1 MGHLVSVRTDVDP
14 GDPILIQ
21 NPNHCNIMPVT
32 EYLLG
37 TIPKC
42 KCTSWLVTF
51 QFNLFSG
58 GEEWVF
64 LTFGNRSML
73 YKIRALGF
81 LRRICLVPM
90 RNSELC
96 YDQFRGQRKKHK
108 WESEPVAWMGGGK
121 HDFTCISFILISLL
135 SKGKRMG
142 RWRRESCKA
151 AWFPRAGKAPSTQGH
166 SLLWLLDD

>member
-108 WESEPVAWMGGGK
+108 WESEPVAWMVESL
-121 HDFTCISFILISLL
+121 DTLISLRPLFKL
-135 SKGKRMG
+135 SFPWNTVMHYNGKVTGQDFR
-142 RWRRESCKA
+142 KLA
-151 AWFPRAGKAPSTQGH
+151 T
-166 SLLWLLDD
+166 